1 MNKKFLKCTYIIIIC
16 IFLFVTIYFF
26 TYQSFFNPSRGLPKK
41 IVFSKDL
48 KKVLTKAEALEDLEY
63 IMKRFKERHP
73 ACIKG
78 IPEAVSKKYQI
89 EKDNITDKVSVL
101 KLWQTASRILAVM
114 KDGHTGVNYYYQ
126 EYYTLPMTFSFSK
139 GILTCTSGKY
149 KSYTVTRINK
159 LSPSELYRKFKSQ
172 FSFEIESY
180 AEYYFAE
187 YIVLNTFLE
196 FIGVDTSSDIEFSF
210 TARGKEETA
219 FFSLTKLNIH
229 HSAEDLFVTFDI
241 DTKNSIGVFTL
252 KQCKFNEKYRDTL
265 KAFFKVV
272 KEQRIQS
279 VVVDLR
285 NNSGGN
291 SMVCDE
297 FIRYLHLDLDK
308 YHSTYTL
315 VRFGPLLKKIK
326 NKFLANKQYKDL
338 LFNGRVYVLTSTS
351 TFSSA
356 MTFASLLSDN
366 KIGVVVGEIPGNMP
380 SQYGDILEFQTPNS
394 KLCFT
399 ISHKFFIRAD
409 ESKTYLPLIP
419 DYNVSAE
426 TALDKVEELCR
437 RTNWLQKDETL
448 SAASSE

>member
-1 MNKKFLKCTYIIIIC
+1 MIIC
-16 IFLFVTIYFF
+16 IFLLVAIFL
-26 TYQSFFNPSRGLPKK
+26 SFFYPSRGVPKK
-41 IVFSKDL
+41 LVFTKDF

-63 IMKRFKERHP
+63 IMNRFKERHP

-101 KLWQTASRILAVM
+101 KLWQTASRILAIM
-114 KDGHTGVNYYYQ
+114 KDGHTGVNYYSI

-139 GILTCTSGKY
+139 GILTCTNGKY

-159 LSPSELYRKFKSQ
+159 LSPSELYRNFTSQ

-187 YIVLNTFLE
+187 YIVSNTFLE

-210 TARGKEETA
+210 TAGGKEETA
-219 FFSLTKLNIH
+219 FYSFKKLNLYY
-229 HSAEDLFVTFDI
+229 SAEDLFVTFDI

-265 KAFFKVV
+265 KAFFKDV
-272 KEQRIQS
+272 KKHRIQS
-279 VVVDLR
+279 IVVDLR

-297 FIRYLHLDLDK
+297 FIRYLDLDLDK
-308 YHSTYTL
+308 YHSTYTF
-315 VRFGPLLKKIK
+315 VRFGPLLKKYK
-326 NKFLANKQYKDL
+326 NEFLTNKQYKDL

-351 TFSSA
+351 TFSAA
-356 MTFASLLSDN
+356 MNFASILSDN

-380 SQYGDILEFQTPNS
+380 SSYGNILEFQTPNS

-399 ISHKFFIRAD
+399 ISSKFFIRAD
-409 ESKTYLPLIP
+409 ESKRYLPLIP

-437 RTNWLQKDETL
+437 RRNWFYKNQTF
-448 SAASSE
+448 SAAFSE